1 MDQATATPILFEG
14 TESIQSVNPNTGEI
28 LGSVPVCGEEEVR
41 AGVARARAAQPAW
54 AALGLR
60 ERMRVMERVREALVD
75 RADEITALVSREM
88 GKTEI
93 ESLIGDAL
101 LVLTSLAGYLQL
113 APGVLRIRRQSQG
126 LLHITKRTYIVPEPL
141 GVVAVISPYNF
152 PVLLSLQTSFAALL
166 AGNAVV
172 HKPSEYASLTA
183 LLIRDILLGAGVPG
197 GVFQVVTGRGE
208 TGLALVNAGVNHVSF
223 VGSSAAG
230 REVAGAAGRRLVPVT
245 LELGGN
251 NAMIVLDD
259 APLARAVDG
268 ALTYAYTV
276 NGQVC
281 GSIARL
287 YVMEPIADEF
297 LRRLRAR
304 VAELKVS
311 TSVRPGESDV
321 TALVN
326 EALLARVERHVREA
340 EAQGAQVLA
349 GGERLEGAAAP
360 VYKPTILVDA
370 RPEMEAVR
378 EECFGPLVTVIRVK
392 DDEEAVRLAND
403 TDYGLTAS
411 VWSRNEERAWRVAR
425 RLEVGT
431 VAVNDHLWPF
441 FAPEVPWGGVKASGL
456 GRVGGE
462 WGLRSMT
469 YPKVVSFDRLNL
481 PREFYWSPKVAWA
494 HELFRRAV
502 PLLYSRR
509 IRKKAG
515 ALGGLIR
522 LAMGKPSGKRVDAS
536 RQSGKA
542 V

>member
-1 MDQATATPILFEG
+1 MTQVAANPIFVNEI
-14 TESIQSVNPNTGEI
+14 EPIQSVNPNTGEI
-28 LGSVPVCGEEEVR
+28 LGTVPVCGEEEVR
-41 AGVARARAAQPAW
+41 AAVARARAAQPAW
-54 AALGLR
+54 AALPLR
-60 ERMRVMERVREALVD
+60 ERCRVMERVREALVD
-75 RADEITALVSREM
+75 HADEITALVSREM
-88 GKTEI
+88 GKSET

-113 APGVLRIRRQSQG
+113 APKVLRVRRQSQG

-152 PVLLSLQTSFAALL
+152 PVLLSLQSSFAALL

-183 LLIRDILLGAGVPG
+183 LRIRDILNRAGVPG
-197 GVFQVVTGRGE
+197 GLFQVVTGRGE
-208 TGLALVNAGVNHVSF
+208 TGRMLVEAGVNHVSF

-230 REVAGAAGRRLVPVT
+230 RDVAAAAGRRLIPVT

-276 NGQVC
+276 SGQVC

-287 YVMEPIADEF
+287 YVQESVADEF
-297 LRRLRAR
+297 LRRLQAR
-304 VAELKVS
+304 LAELKVS
-311 TSVRPGESDV
+311 TSVKPGESDV
-321 TALVN
+321 TALMN
-326 EALLARVERHVREA
+326 ETLLARVERHVREA
-340 EAQGAQVLA
+340 AADGARVLA
-349 GGERLEGAAAP
+349 GGGRLEGTAAP

-370 RPEMEAVR
+370 RPEMEVVR
-378 EECFGPLVTVIRVK
+378 EESFGPVVTVIRVK

-411 VWSRNEERAWRVAR
+411 VWSRDNERAWRIAR
-425 RLEVGT
+425 RLDVGT

-469 YPKVVSFDRLNL
+469 YPKVVSYDRLNL
-481 PREFYWSPKVAWA
+481 PREFYWSPKAAWA
-494 HELFRRAV
+494 HELFRQAV

-509 IRKKAG
+509 IRAKIG
-515 ALGGLIR
+515 ALNGLIR
-522 LAMGKPSGKRVDAS
+522 MAFGIASGR
-536 RQSGKA
+536 SGGA
-542 V
+542 